1 MNHHTDIDN
10 LIKNMVKEDGLETPS
25 LDFTNRVMNTI
36 MEIDVKPAPYKPL
49 IPKYVLTAIFLGVVL
64 ILLFLFTGNSQA
76 SGNYSPYVDKIL
88 NSLQIFHFNLAMPAQ
103 ISYIITSVLIMLM
116 IQVILI
122 GSIYKKTPR

>member
-49 IPKYVLTAIFLGVVL
+49 IPKYVLAAIFSGVVL